1 MAAPIFGR
9 QRVVLHL
16 LRQAKTGPTKV
27 HLMKWLFLMG
37 EETDVREHVP
47 FYDFLPYR
55 YGPFSFTVYQELERL
70 EKAGLVTE
78 DLHIAEGR
86 EHEVDEI
93 TDRLKPSVRDAA
105 TDTLAEYGDLGH
117 DELIDNVYA
126 RYDWYASRSEL
137 RPPRARKEA
146 PPAVFTTGYEGESID
161 AFLDKLLR
169 TGIGRVVD
177 VRKNA
182 YSQKFGFSGGPLTS
196 GCAATSASTTGTCRS
211 WAFHRPCARTCLPAR
226 SGSGS
231 SSATSASCCPG
242 SPKRRTLPP
251 TCFANEP
258 QCCSAS
264 STTPKTV
271 TGAHWLPTWPP
282 ARGSTSRTSDGLAA
296 RTADHRQGVPKSER
310 GPRRG
315 SLHRRGDPRRPVQ
328 ATVSDPVSRSGR
340 LSAVQEVPVDQCR
353 DAQGQ
358 GRRSSRNGP
367 ARPAYNLPW
376 KLIS

>member
-9 QRVVLHL
+9 QRVMLHL

-55 YGPFSFTVYQELERL
+55 YGPFSFTVYQELARL

-86 EHEVDEI
+86 EREVDEI
-93 TDRLKPSVRDAA
+93 TERLKPTVREAA
-105 TDTLAEYGDLGH
+105 RNTLAEYGDLDH

-137 RPPRARKEA
+137 RPPRARKA
-146 PPAVFTTGYEGESID
+146 AAPAVFTTGYEGESID

-182 YSQKFGFSGGPLTS
+182 YSQKYGFSGGPLKRMCGNVGIDYRHMPELGIPSNMRTDLS
-196 GCAATSASTTGTCRS
+196 TRAKRQRLFKRYESELLPNQPDAQDAAADLLRERASVLLCVEHHPEDCHRGTLAPYLAASTG
-211 WAFHRPCARTCLPAR
+211 LDI
-226 SGSGS
+226 
-231 SSATSASCCPG
+231 
-242 SPKRRTLPP
+242 
-251 TCFANEP
+251 
-258 QCCSAS
+258 
-264 STTPKTV
+264 
-271 TGAHWLPTWPP
+271 AH
-282 ARGSTSRTSDGLAA
+282 
-296 RTADHRQGVPKSER
+296 V
-310 GPRRG
+310 
-315 SLHRRGDPRRPVQ
+315 
-328 ATVSDPVSRSGR
+328 
-340 LSAVQEVPVDQCR
+340 
-353 DAQGQ
+353 
-358 GRRSSRNGP
+358 
-367 ARPAYNLPW
+367 
-376 KLIS
+376 